1 MSAPTRRSLVR
12 IAASIYY
19 IYICLHPQTSSL
31 RVTSNDF
38 LHVGARPRRFKV
50 DEAESL
56 NSERDFADRGGSA
69 SQTPRGNPL
78 IGEVLFLRKILRARL
93 Y

>member
-1 MSAPTRRSLVR
+1 M
-12 IAASIYY
+12 
-19 IYICLHPQTSSL
+19 TSS
-31 RVTSNDF
+31 TT
-38 LHVGARPRRFKV
+38 GASSKV

-69 SQTPRGNPL
+69 SQTPRGNPP

-93 Y
+93 LEAPSRVRVAQREVGAERASFIGDMVC

>member
-1 MSAPTRRSLVR
+1 M
-12 IAASIYY
+12 
-19 IYICLHPQTSSL
+19 TSS
-31 RVTSNDF
+31 TT
-38 LHVGARPRRFKV
+38 GASSKV

-93 Y
+93 LGSAFSCVWHTWHSERWGQSVLVL